1 MSTKSKVT
9 TATELTS
16 TGFIREATKQLRNG
30 FTISM
35 LDVLD
40 PFPDAYKVWM
50 RKVIIKKK
58 GKPQNKMTSE
68 FLVARPMEGHKP
80 TGGYDVLLPDGS
92 TQHFELFTHAKH
104 HVALKVEAWLNEMID
119 AGGFFE

>member
-16 TGFIREATKQLRNG
+16 TGFIREATKQVRKG
-30 FTISM
+30 FTISI

-50 RKVIIKKK
+50 RKVIIKKR
-58 GKPQNKMTSE
+58 GKPQKKMTFE

-80 TGGYDVLLPDGS
+80 TGGYDVLLPDGG
-92 TQHFELFTHAKH
+92 TQHFELFIHAKH
-104 HVALKVEAWLNEMID
+104 HVALKAEAWLDEMID